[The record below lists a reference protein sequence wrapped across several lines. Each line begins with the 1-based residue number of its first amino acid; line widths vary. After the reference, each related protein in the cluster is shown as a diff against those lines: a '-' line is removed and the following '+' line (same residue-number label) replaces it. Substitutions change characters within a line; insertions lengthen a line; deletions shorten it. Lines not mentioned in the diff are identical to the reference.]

1 MTERREPTLADVAR
15 LAGVSLTTVSRVL
28 NNRGYLSQRTR
39 DAVAEAIKELG
50 YRPNQLARALHGKS
64 TQTVGL
70 IVPSTALPFF
80 GELAVGVENA
90 LAEHGYRVLICSS
103 MGNVS
108 REKQYLDLLLSNRVD
123 GIITGAHNEN
133 TAEYASVRMP
143 LVSIDRDL
151 SPNVPNVRCD
161 NLAGGRLATQHLLDA
176 GARHPVL
183 LTSSSGP
190 HNLREAGYRQV
201 LEAAGVTPVVRTV
214 PFHTPETLREGLVL
228 AALDSVASQVDAV
241 FATDDLT
248 AATVLEWARRR
259 GLQVPE
265 HLKVVGFDGTTALR
279 RALPGLTTVCQPI
292 ADLADR
298 AVDVLVS
305 QIVAPDATSGGEVF
319 PWADCVLPV
328 ELSVGWTA

>member
-190 HNLREAGYRQV
+190 HNLREAGYREV

-265 HLKVVGFDGTTALR
+265 QLKVVGFDGTTALR

-305 QIVAPDATSGGEVF
+305 QIAAQDAASGGEVF

>member
-1 MTERREPTLADVAR
+1 MPERHEPTLADVAK

-39 DAVAEAIKELG
+39 EAVAEAIAELG

-80 GELAVGVENA
+80 GELAVGVENS

-103 MGNVS
+103 MGNVD

-133 TAEYASVRMP
+133 IAEYANVRMP
-143 LVSIDRDL
+143 LVSIDREI
-151 SPNVPNVRCD
+151 SPSVPNIRCD
-161 NLAGGRLATQHLLDA
+161 NLAGGRLATQRLLDA
-176 GARHPVL
+176 GARRPAL
-183 LTSSSGP
+183 LTASSGP
-190 HNLREAGYRQV
+190 RNLREAGYREV
-201 LEAAGVTPVVRTV
+201 LEAAGLPPVVLTV
-214 PFHTPETLREGLVL
+214 PFHTPDALREQLVF
-228 AALDSVASQVDAV
+228 AGLDSVADQVDAV

-259 GLQVPE
+259 GLLVPE
-265 HLKVVGFDGTTALR
+265 QLKVIGFDGTTALR

-292 ADLADR
+292 AELADR
-298 AVDVLVS
+298 AVDALVE
-305 QIVAPDATSGGEVF
+305 QIAARQAGTTAPAL
-319 PWADCVLPV
+319 ADCVLPV
-328 ELSVGWTA
+328 ELAVGRTA

>member
-103 MGNVS
+103 MGNAS

-151 SPNVPNVRCD
+151 SPSVPNVCCD

-265 HLKVVGFDGTTALR
+265 QLKVVGFDGTTALR
-279 RALPGLTTVCQPI
+279 RALPGLTTVRQPI
-292 ADLADR
+292 ADLAAR

-305 QIVAPDATSGGEVF
+305 QIVTQDATSGGEVS